1 MQTKLFLALA
11 AISLWS
17 GTILISA
24 GSNIYGQTTA
34 GNEPGIE
41 SGVEPGV
48 EPSANM
54 SGANEP
60 GIEPGVEPGVETSS
74 NVSSSYSK

>member
-24 GSNIYGQTTA
+24 GSDIYGQTTA
-34 GNEPGIE
+34 GNEPG
-41 SGVEPGV
+41 SEPG
-48 EPSANM
+48 A
-54 SGANEP
+54 
-60 GIEPGVEPGVETSS
+60 EPGVETSS